1 MQCPKCGKENPD
13 DAQICSF
20 CSCDLSTLS
29 TTEPTPKHKISKMAI
44 GSAVLAGLAAALT
57 YFVNPTLAFFAALS
71 GAFTAVASISKI
83 KKSKRKLIGKRL
95 AVGAVIFS
103 TIQVVLLSYWRID
116 AAPISNDYTIADL
129 RSAPPE
135 CAPSYELLMSISEKE
150 EHPTGAPAIGLSA
163 QDVNTIEQVN
173 EVIKKGDYSKI
184 TETLK
189 ANADRIIQ
197 AWENAKKGRDV
208 IKELNIF
215 PEIADLTEPN
225 MNAKFGFLRNL
236 RHLAR
241 LYQAYV
247 NLQSVQG
254 NEEILVEELLK
265 LDNSFRKLNS
275 NARSLVTKLVCI
287 ACFRV
292 NIETANFIINHPQTS
307 QKSLELLAEHFVPL
321 TNEQISLRNSFISEY
336 LMFKNELSKIFRQ
349 NELKYSAFSPLKFN
363 SSMRVYRNFCDSRIA
378 AEENRQEIEEFSVW
392 PAIYPKLPVTID
404 IDGHFPWYYKV
415 YNPVGCAV
423 LRILTPALDR
433 VSKIKTKLQIEND
446 LLQIVLNKRLGNEV
460 SLKARAYSDEYIIDV
475 DKKMIFSP
483 GPDGKADTKDDI
495 KLMINPE
502 VLNLT
507 D

>member
-1 MQCPKCGKENPD
+1 
-13 DAQICSF
+13 
-20 CSCDLSTLS
+20 
-29 TTEPTPKHKISKMAI
+29 MAI

-57 YFVNPTLAFFAALS
+57 YFVNPTLAFFAALL
-71 GAFTAVASISKI
+71 GAFTAVASISNI

-95 AVGAVIFS
+95 AIGAVIFS

-173 EVIKKGDYSKI
+173 EVIKKEDYSKI

-189 ANADRIIQ
+189 ANADSINQ

-208 IKELNIF
+208 INELNIF

-225 MNAKFGFLRNL
+225 LDAKIGFLRNL

-247 NLQSVQG
+247 YLQTEQG
-254 NEEILVEELLK
+254 NGQSAVNELIE
-265 LDNSFRKLNS
+265 LDSVFRNLS
-275 NARSLVTKLVCI
+275 VNARSIVTKLVCYANLNVGI
-287 ACFRV
+287 GA
-292 NIETANFIINHPQTS
+292 ANFIINNPETS
-307 QKSLELLAEHFVPL
+307 HESLELLAEHFVPL

-336 LMFKNELSKIFRQ
+336 LMFKNELSKILRDSS
-349 NELKYSAFSPLKFN
+349 LKYSAFSPLKLN
-363 SSMRVYRNFCDSRIA
+363 SSFRVYKNFCDRWIA
-378 AEENRQEIEEFSVW
+378 SEENRQEIEKLTVW
-392 PAIYPKLPVTID
+392 PTLYPQFPVTMD
-404 IDGHFPWYYKV
+404 IDYDFPWYYKA
-415 YNPVGCAV
+415 YNPVGYAV
-423 LRILTPALDR
+423 LRVLTPAMER
-433 VSKIKTKLQIEND
+433 VFQQQTNLQIRDD

-475 DKKMIFSP
+475 ENNKIFSP

-495 KLMINPE
+495 KLIINPE